1 MRCFGCEDMDGEGRE
16 EEGRGGTK
24 GGAMMQEGQMV
35 YVSVGAYGH
44 GSRYGCML
52 AVLAV
57 EG

>member
-1 MRCFGCEDMDGEGRE
+1 MDGEGRE

>member
-1 MRCFGCEDMDGEGRE
+1 MRCFGCEDGCRGKR
-16 EEGRGGTK
+16 RGGERRNER
-24 GGAMMQEGQMV
+24 GAMMQEGQRV